1 VRVNSPR
8 ESVQGRYSSTPWTE
22 LGIRKELFNRK
33 VSMNVRL
40 ADPLDI
46 YRTRFTSRDPSFA
59 GTSQSRS
66 SWGGRSASLSLT
78 YRFGK
83 PPERKSTQ
91 TDGPPAGAGGP
102 P

>member
-1 VRVNSPR
+1 
-8 ESVQGRYSSTPWTE
+8 
-22 LGIRKELFNRK
+22 LFKRKA
-33 VSMNVRL
+33 SMNLRL

-59 GTSQSRS
+59 GSSQSRS

-78 YRFGK
+78 YRFGRT
-83 PPERKSTQ
+83 PQRKSTQ
-91 TDGPPAGAGGP
+91 SEGPATGGGTP